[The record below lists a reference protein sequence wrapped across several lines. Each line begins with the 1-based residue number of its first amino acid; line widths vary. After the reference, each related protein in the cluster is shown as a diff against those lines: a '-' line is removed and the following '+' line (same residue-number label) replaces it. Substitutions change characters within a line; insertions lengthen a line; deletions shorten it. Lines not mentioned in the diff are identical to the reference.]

1 MPATLR
7 RILAL
12 AALFAAAV
20 LHAQPV
26 DTKYLAPGF
35 QSRPADSRL
44 VILPVDM
51 ELFSISAGGIAEPR
65 ADWTE
70 AAQVNFKAALAR
82 RSSDLGANTRI
93 LQDSELDAFA
103 ELLALERAVG
113 SAIFIHHSRPSLK
126 LPTKDGRLQWSLGD
140 AVKPL
145 KASTGA
151 DYALFTWIRD
161 SYASNERKAVIL
173 AMALL
178 GSVNFGGEQVGYAS
192 LVDLRTGRVVWFN
205 DLYRMAGDLRD
216 ETSAAETL
224 AKLLE
229 GFPELK

>member
-1 MPATLR
+1 MPSSLR

-12 AALFAAAV
+12 AAFLAASV

-26 DTKYLAPGF
+26 DTRHLAPGF

-51 ELFSISAGGIAEPR
+51 ELFSISAGGVTEPR
-65 ADWTE
+65 ADWTQ
-70 AAQVNFKAALAR
+70 AAQKNFKAALAQ
-82 RSSDLGANTRI
+82 RSRDLGANTRV
-93 LQDSELDAFA
+93 LDEAEADAFA

-113 SAIFIHHSRPSLK
+113 SAIFIHHSRPNLK

-145 KASTGA
+145 KARTGA

-161 SYASNERKAVIL
+161 SYASTERKAAIIAL
-173 AMALL
+173 ALV
-178 GSVNFGGEQVGYAS
+178 GSINFGGEQVGYAS
-192 LVDLRTGRVVWFN
+192 LVDLETGRVVWFN
-205 DLYRMAGDLRD
+205 DLYRMVGDLRD
-216 ETSAAETL
+216 EASAAETL